1 MALPAPYRE
10 RPTSAAMMSLHSP
23 THFSQM
29 YWSGGPAISFDTFS
43 TDFEQNEHIAAA

>member
-1 MALPAPYRE
+1 
-10 RPTSAAMMSLHSP
+10 MMSLHSP